1 MLAIARVYFLPYVG
15 NCYDGSVSGGVD
27 GEEQENFFMM
37 LRVMRLARNIYIC
50 TFLGGVDVLTRVYK
64 T

>member
-27 GEEQENFFMM
+27 GEEQENFLMM
-37 LRVMRLARNIYIC
+37 LRVMRLTSFGIG
-50 TFLGGVDVLTRVYK
+50 FVLGVIVGINFFRI
-64 T
+64 